1 MTNVRRA
8 LIIALFLGGAAACGR
23 GGSTG
28 AGPAA
33 AARPPTAVEIVTVEP
48 KPVERTSEFVGTIK
62 SRRSTSIQPQAEGFL
77 TRIVVRSGDRVQPG
91 TLLMEIDSRPQ
102 QAGIASLD
110 AIRAARE
117 VDVTYARQE
126 AQRAQTL
133 LSAGAA
139 SQQDADRAL
148 NALKAAEA
156 QARAVDEQIS
166 QLRTELVYYRV
177 TAPTSGIL
185 GDIPVHVGDRVTK
198 STLLTTIDEN
208 AGLEVYLNIPV
219 QQAPGLRIGLPVRLL
234 DDKGQAVATERIA
247 FVSPSV
253 DDATQ
258 TVLAK
263 LPLSVTGGFRP
274 SQYVRAHV
282 IWNTDP
288 GLTVPVTAAVRI
300 NGAYFVFVAETPEG
314 RGGGAPDL
322 VAHQR
327 PVTLGPVVGND
338 YLVLTGLKPG
348 EKLIVSGIQKIGDGA
363 PVRPAASPQAGN
375 GGLDTGSEAS

>member
-1 MTNVRRA
+1 MTNLRRT
-8 LIIALFLGGAAACGR
+8 LVIVLFLGAVAACGR
-23 GGSTG
+23 GGATG
-28 AGPAA
+28 AGPPA

-62 SRRSTSIQPQAEGFL
+62 SRRSTSLQPQVEGFL
-77 TRIVVRSGDRVQPG
+77 TVIAVRSGDRVQPG

-102 QAGIASLD
+102 QAGIASLE

-117 VDVTYARQE
+117 VDVNYAGQE

-133 LSAGAA
+133 LTAGAA

-156 QARAVDEQIS
+156 QALAVDEQIS
-166 QLRTELVYYRV
+166 QLRTELAYYRV

-198 STLLTTIDEN
+198 TTLLTTIDEN

-219 QQAPGLRIGLPVRLL
+219 QQAPGLRIGLPVRLF

-253 DDATQ
+253 DEATQ

-263 LPLSVTGGFRP
+263 LQLSVPSGFRP

-288 GLTVPVTAAVRI
+288 GLTVPVTAAIRV
-300 NGAYFVFVAETPEG
+300 NGAYFVFVAETAEG
-314 RGGGAPDL
+314 RGAGAPDL

-327 PVTLGPVVGND
+327 AVTLGPVVGND

-363 PVRPAASPQAGN
+363 PVRPSAGPQARNLGP
-375 GGLDTGSEAS
+375 DTGSEAS